1 MEAGESWAGRGI
13 YELGDA
19 ARLVGMS
26 AHSARRWLGGY
37 DYTAKDGSKKQAE
50 PLWHTGLPT
59 VEGQIGLCFRDL
71 IQLCVVAHLRSEIKI
86 SLQRLRLAIRHA
98 QEVMDTDYPLA
109 RSDFQTDGRRLFLEI
124 LDGSDE
130 REDRRLYDLLSRQY
144 VFRRAVAPL
153 FKQLDFGIDHHAE
166 RWWPLGR
173 KRRVVLDPRRAFGR
187 PMTAMGGVPTEA
199 IRDAAASLGSLGAVA
214 TWFEIPRAE
223 VEDALR
229 FEEHQHRPIMLEA
242 A

>member
-1 MEAGESWAGRGI
+1 MAARETWNGRGI

-19 ARLVGMS
+19 ARLIGMRRR
-26 AHSARRWLGGY
+26 SARRWLGGY
-37 DYTAKDGSKKQAE
+37 SYTAQDGSKRQAE
-50 PLWHTGLPT
+50 PLWETGLPK

-71 IQLCVVAHLRSEIKI
+71 IQLCVVAHLRREIKI
-86 SLQRLRLAIRHA
+86 SLQRLRLAIGHA

-109 RSDFQTDGRRLFLEI
+109 RSDFQTDGQRLFLEI

-130 REDRRLYDLLSRQY
+130 REDRRLYDLLSGQY

-153 FKQLDFGIDHHAE
+153 FKQLDFGIDQHAE

-173 KRRVVLDPRRAFGR
+173 KRRIVLDPQLAFGR
-187 PMTAMGGVPTEA
+187 PVTATAGVPTEA
-199 IRDAAASLGSLGAVA
+199 IREAAAHLGSVGAVA
-214 TWFEIPRAE
+214 RWFEVPRSE

-229 FEEHQHRPIMLEA
+229 FERHQCRPAMLEA